1 MTLLALA
8 FQTSAPQDP
17 FFSNDIKGLMRLGAL
32 VFSIL
37 GPMFFVVFKLVF
49 NSTNDKVKTLSED
62 LTGFGMRL
70 GKQETAQTTCSA
82 EIGAM
87 KQTMTRHETKVEGIA
102 ISQAKV
108 ETKVEEMARQ
118 QVELQRDVMSAVTE
132 SGRQQTAAMTELK
145 IEIAKLTE
153 RNKFGDALSEIAEI
167 LRERHKEEARA
178 IVRRDREGL
187 KRD

>member
-8 FQTSAPQDP
+8 FAFQSSSSDP
-17 FFSNDIKGLMRLGAL
+17 FFTSDIKGVIRLGGL
-32 VFSIL
+32 VLAIL

-49 NSTNDKVKTLSED
+49 NSTTETVKKLSED
-62 LTGFGMRL
+62 LTGYGVRL

-82 EIGAM
+82 EMSAM
-87 KQTMTRHETKVEGIA
+87 KQNIGRHEIKVEGIA

-132 SGRQQTAAMTELK
+132 SGRQQTAAMTDLK

-153 RNKFGDALSEIAEI
+153 RNKFGDALGEIADI
-167 LRERHKEEARA
+167 LRERHEEAR
-178 IVRRDREGL
+178 VLLRREREG
-187 KRD
+187 KS